1 MSILKNIQPCFI
13 FTMCQN
19 ILPGN
24 STEQEPISA
33 DSNNDHAPQG
43 DHEGC
48 DDCND
53 NEGEQRGKLN

>member
-1 MSILKNIQPCFI
+1 
-13 FTMCQN
+13 MCQN

>member
-1 MSILKNIQPCFI
+1 MSILKNIQPWTARELYITGANFYNECSFKQC
-13 FTMCQN
+13 T
-19 ILPGN
+19 
-24 STEQEPISA
+24 
-33 DSNNDHAPQG
+33 NNDHAPQG